1 MNVRNGLLFDFSY
14 LVWSL
19 LPYCWHIFPIKTKIP
34 WAKPLMSYI
43 THKQIFHLIP
53 HSNMQTKDMINRGK
67 NRVKFHDG
75 ERHVKVEALVL
86 RVTHVM
92 DGRMCCIPFGKATLF
107 KEVPLGRLIVS
118 LLSLGPCAPPHLL
131 QSSCASNLWGLT
143 VSTLLILSNPGLKK
157 NDAALLL
164 NQA

>member
-1 MNVRNGLLFDFSY
+1 MACY
-14 LVWSL
+14 LISVTWFEVYIL
-19 LPYCWHIFPIKTKIP
+19 IVDIFYTLFPIKTKIP
-34 WAKPLMSYI
+34 RAKPLMSY
-43 THKQIFHLIP
+43 THKQIIRLTF

-75 ERHVKVEALVL
+75 ERHVKGEALVL

-131 QSSCASNLWGLT
+131 QSSCASNL
-143 VSTLLILSNPGLKK
+143 
-157 NDAALLL
+157 
-164 NQA
+164 